1 MGVLSKWMESLDYEY
16 EILPSCT
23 RRVSPRSNCRKCVNI
38 CDKKAITIKNGVP
51 VLDRNNCIECGNCI
65 SACPVQAIAGI
76 YPKRT
81 IIQNQLVIRGKNKPT
96 VKELLIL
103 YKKGIKKIVGETQA
117 LINSW
122 KDSIDEANEVLE
134 RLDEEP
140 FSVVTNSVKEETYV
154 SRRELFFLW
163 KNEGKSVIQ
172 DVAPA
177 KWRFNYRDI
186 DLSKYYE
193 NVQFTRITINIEKCS
208 LCTICQK
215 LCRKQCFHIEEGH
228 FALSTQGCENC
239 QLCVET
245 CPEQAILV
253 EDYIS
258 KAEETLLPIYEKVCQ
273 TCQRTFKTLDE
284 HDETCV
290 ACKKYGRIHRIME
303 SE

>member
-1 MGVLSKWMESLDYEY
+1 MGVLSKWIESLDYEY

-23 RRVSPRSNCRKCVNI
+23 RRVSPRSNCSKCVNV
-38 CDKKAITIKNGVP
+38 CDKKAITIENGVP
-51 VLDRNNCIECGNCI
+51 VLDRNKCIECGNCI

-81 IIQNQLVIRGKNKPT
+81 IIQNQLVIKGKNKPT

-103 YKKGIKKIVGETQA
+103 YKKGIKKIVGESQD

-122 KDSIDEANEVLE
+122 KDSIDEANEILE

-177 KWRFNYRDI
+177 KWRFNYKDI
-186 DLSKYYE
+186 NLSKYYE
-193 NVQFTRITINIEKCS
+193 DVQFTRITINIEKCT

-215 LCRKQCFHIEEGH
+215 LCKKQCFHIEEDH

-239 QLCVET
+239 QLCADT

-258 KAEETLLPIYEKVCQ
+258 KVKETLLPIYKKVCH

-290 ACKKYGRIHRIME
+290 TCKKHGRIHRLME